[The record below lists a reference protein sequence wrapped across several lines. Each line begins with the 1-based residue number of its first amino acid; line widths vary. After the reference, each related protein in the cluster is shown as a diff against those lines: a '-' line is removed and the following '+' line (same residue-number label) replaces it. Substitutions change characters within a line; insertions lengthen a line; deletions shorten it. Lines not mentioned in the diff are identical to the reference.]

1 MSFDLRAQPPVV
13 VMRRRETARRKTRNY
28 DDLSRTNTEGIFA
41 RRSMIPSAVLTG
53 LISFRYHDILHLVK
67 FDYIY

>member
-28 DDLSRTNTEGIFA
+28 DDLSRTNTGGIRKTFNDTKCRA
-41 RRSMIPSAVLTG
+41 NGINFVP
-53 LISFRYHDILHLVK
+53 ISRYFTLR
-67 FDYIY
+67 